1 MGGKIDQVKGRIK
14 EAAGALTDD
23 DRLKQEG
30 QRDQVVGKVKETAA
44 KIAAKVKK
52 TVERAADTMKNA

>member
-1 MGGKIDQVKGRIK
+1 MGGKMDQIKGRVK

-23 DRLKQEG
+23 ESLKREG
-30 QRDQVVGKVKETAA
+30 QMDQVVGKVKETAA
-44 KIAAKVKK
+44 KVAKKVKK

>member
-1 MGGKIDQVKGRIK
+1 MGGKMDQVKGRLK

-23 DRLKQEG
+23 ESLKQEG

-44 KIAAKVKK
+44 KVAAKVKK
-52 TVERAADTMKNA
+52 TVERAADTLKNG